1 MCKPRSWSSTW
12 HECTSIGEVRAN
24 NCSAN
29 VNLAQ
34 GIRVAAAHGETLRPQ
49 IDFLPVVE
57 ASPADPS
64 HSGGPIEA
72 QGMLPRCQEEGLH
85 DVALRTEGLLARVE
99 TKHGLLGGFE
109 YSLGWR
115 FGRQPWNRCLQDGLT
130 PSAHQSE
137 NRARSLGDKVGNR
150 VGHVTVAQSS
160 GCLRDRGWLLN
171 LLLPLTLWFAA
182 IFLLRSSSF
191 RAAHPPATLASS
203 STPSLPAWLHGL
215 PLALSRRMCSRVEC
229 ATARTCDL
237 QIPCRRSLAST
248 LAFHLRGSG
257 RNGGSGSQAAE
268 WLPHGER
275 HGKRVAAT
283 GV

>member
-1 MCKPRSWSSTW
+1 MQALKSKAKATSFVSLQILCITGTKPRKQLDTKKSPMLLVPYF
-12 HECTSIGEVRAN
+12 SI
-24 NCSAN
+24 
-29 VNLAQ
+29 
-34 GIRVAAAHGETLRPQ
+34 RPQ
-49 IDFLPVVE
+49 TLGTTALLIVV
-57 ASPADPS
+57 P
-64 HSGGPIEA
+64 
-72 QGMLPRCQEEGLH
+72 C
-85 DVALRTEGLLARVE
+85 LLARVE

-115 FGRQPWNRCLQDGLT
+115 FGRQPWNRCLQDGPT
-130 PSAHQSE
+130 PSEHQSE

-191 RAAHPPATLASS
+191 RAVHPPATLASS
-203 STPSLPAWLHGL
+203 STPSLPARLHGL

-237 QIPCRRSLAST
+237 PNPLPPKPCFYSCLPSARIWEKRQQ
-248 LAFHLRGSG
+248 RVPGS
-257 RNGGSGSQAAE
+257 
-268 WLPHGER
+268 
-275 HGKRVAAT
+275 RVAAAWREAWQAS
-283 GV
+283 GGDRRLEP

>member
-1 MCKPRSWSSTW
+1 MLLVPYF
-12 HECTSIGEVRAN
+12 SI
-24 NCSAN
+24 
-29 VNLAQ
+29 
-34 GIRVAAAHGETLRPQ
+34 RPQ
-49 IDFLPVVE
+49 TLGTTALLIVV
-57 ASPADPS
+57 P
-64 HSGGPIEA
+64 
-72 QGMLPRCQEEGLH
+72 C
-85 DVALRTEGLLARVE
+85 LLARVE

-109 YSLGWR
+109 HSLGWR

-171 LLLPLTLWFAA
+171 LLLPFPLWFAA

-203 STPSLPAWLHGL
+203 PTPSLPARLHGL

-237 QIPCRRSLAST
+237 PNPLPPKPCFYSCLPSARIWEKRQQ
-248 LAFHLRGSG
+248 RVPGS
-257 RNGGSGSQAAE
+257 
-268 WLPHGER
+268 
-275 HGKRVAAT
+275 RVAAAWREAWQAS
-283 GV
+283 GGDRRLEP